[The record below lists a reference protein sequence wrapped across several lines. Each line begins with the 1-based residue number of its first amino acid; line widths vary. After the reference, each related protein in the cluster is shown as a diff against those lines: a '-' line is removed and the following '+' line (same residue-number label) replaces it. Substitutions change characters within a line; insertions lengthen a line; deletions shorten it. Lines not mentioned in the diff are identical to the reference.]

1 MSSGAKLAF
10 AKHYAQMVLVMLAG
24 MLVLGGAMLLAAT
37 AAGFGRAELQ
47 AQAPALYLAGMGVSM
62 TVPMVWWMRR
72 RGHSWG
78 ANRAMAM
85 AMIAP
90 TVAAIALLAA
100 GAVTDL
106 GALFAIEHAAM
117 GPAMLLAMIPF
128 RYEFTHASRAATA

>member
-1 MSSGAKLAF
+1 MASVRNDTANKVPLPPKDFTPKFS
-10 AKHYAQMVLVMLAG
+10 M
-24 MLVLGGAMLLAAT
+24 AA
-37 AAGFGRAELQ
+37 
-47 AQAPALYLAGMGVSM
+47 
-62 TVPMVWWMRR
+62 PMVWWMRR
-72 RGHSWG
+72 RGHSWR

-117 GPAMLLAMIPF
+117 GPAMLLAMISY
-128 RYEFTHASRAATA
+128 RSEFTHARRAATA